1 MRIQL
6 GKACRKTS
14 LESGWHSNSLNASA
28 AAALAAAAAATLLFK
43 GSCPTDSLSAIKDF
57 VCLQRREKA
66 SCTFASFQAASAV
79 LGFPGIATRE
89 G

>member
-14 LESGWHSNSLNASA
+14 LESAWHSNSLNASA
-28 AAALAAAAAATLLFK
+28 AAALAAAAATLLFK

-66 SCTFASFQAASAV
+66 SCTFASFQAASSV